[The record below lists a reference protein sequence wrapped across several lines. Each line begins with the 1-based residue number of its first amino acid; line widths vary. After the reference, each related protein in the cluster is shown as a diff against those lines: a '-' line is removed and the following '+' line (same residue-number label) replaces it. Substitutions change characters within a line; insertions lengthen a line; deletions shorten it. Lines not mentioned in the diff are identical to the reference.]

1 MAEITKGEGIGVIDE
16 DRGLKMKRVV
26 QKLVAMMEEATEI
39 VDFFDKY
46 DEQKRVGRDIKRAIM
61 EEFDDPELARLI
73 ARRFMELAKIKFR

>member
-39 VDFFDKY
+39 VDFFDKD
-46 DEQKRVGRDIKRAIM
+46 DEQKRVRRDIKRAII

-73 ARRFMELAKIKFR
+73 ARRFMEFAKVQFR